1 MKMLLPQYE
10 CVYVFSDYSDQHM
23 IYYTD
28 CRNMH
33 EHHPVGADVD
43 SLYSGKEK
51 VT

>member
-1 MKMLLPQYE
+1 MKMLVPRYE
-10 CVYVFSDYSDQHM
+10 CVYVFPDYSEQHT